1 MKHASTIARHLV
13 GLLLAL
19 ACGGALA
26 LPRHLPVPG
35 GIAVLELAGAAAPQ
49 VHFDGRPQPVV
60 RENGRWFALIGIPLD
75 STPGPQQATVDD
87 GGRQRTLA
95 FTVRARHYPTQRLT
109 IPDAR
114 MVTPP
119 PELAERIVAEQQ
131 RLDALKRHFS
141 SSPEPA
147 TDFALPAAGRLS
159 ARFGLRR
166 ILNGEARAPHSGLD
180 LAVAGGQPVRA
191 PAPGTVLAV
200 EDFYFAG
207 RTVVID
213 HGQGLLTL
221 YAHLSQVA
229 VAPGQAVARGAALG
243 ASGASGRATGPHLH
257 WVVVVGGSAVDPE
270 LFLRRP

>member
-1 MKHASTIARHLV
+1 MKHASTITRHLV

-19 ACGGALA
+19 ACGAALA

-75 STPGPQQATVDD
+75 SVPGPQQATVDD
-87 GGRQRTLA
+87 GGRQRTQA

-141 SSPEPA
+141 PSPAPA

-166 ILNGEARAPHSGLD
+166 VLNGEARAPHSGLD

-191 PAPGTVLAV
+191 PAAGTVLAV